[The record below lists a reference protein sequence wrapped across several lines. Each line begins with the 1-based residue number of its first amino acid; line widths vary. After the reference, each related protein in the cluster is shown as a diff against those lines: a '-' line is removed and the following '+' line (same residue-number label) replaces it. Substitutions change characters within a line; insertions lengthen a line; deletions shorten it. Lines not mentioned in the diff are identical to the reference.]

1 MHRPRARH
9 AEALLTSL
17 RTPSPWKGA
26 PAIPGGLWTKLV
38 ISYAG
43 IVMVCLALAGSAFVY
58 LLQPYQTQQAL
69 NRLSELAIPLG
80 VQVRILETQGATP
93 SQIAGFLEE
102 QAQQLSVRIFL
113 ITQDGQTIVHDT
125 AHDSGGGL
133 AGRPI
138 HLNRTERLGTVP
150 ILHGGVEA
158 PGEGTLALV
167 SFVPPTNLALPGVAR
182 PAFARPPR
190 LMAALAAPHV
200 NLAAGW
206 LQIAPQLETAALV
219 SLLASIGV
227 ALLIARSVA
236 RPLTAITRA
245 SEGIARGDYDQRIP
259 VRGHDELARLASAFN
274 TMAHQV
280 AQSNRSLRDFLADVS
295 HELRTPLTT
304 VQGFSQAI
312 LDGTAANPHAV
323 AEAARVISED
333 AARMHRMVEDLL
345 HLSQIQS
352 GQLAMDTRVVDLAE
366 LAEDAV
372 KRARQ
377 RADANSLRFELSAQ
391 PPPYVAADPHR
402 IGQVLDNLLSNAINH
417 TPPGGEITVSAGA
430 SLGQGHVRVHNPGSF
445 IAPEDRERI
454 FQRFARG
461 RDSGGTGL
469 GLPIAQEIARCHG
482 GRIDLESSP
491 SEGTAFTLVLPRL
504 PRTPERA

>member
-1 MHRPRARH
+1 
-9 AEALLTSL
+9 
-17 RTPSPWKGA
+17 
-26 PAIPGGLWTKLV
+26 
-38 ISYAG
+38 
-43 IVMVCLALAGSAFVY
+43 MVCLALAGSAFVY

-80 VQVRILETQGATP
+80 VHVRILEAQGATP
-93 SQIAGFLEE
+93 PQIAGFLEE
-102 QAQQLSVRIFL
+102 QAQQLGVRIFL
-113 ITQDGQTIVHDT
+113 VTQDGQTIVHDT
-125 AHDSGGGL
+125 AHDIGGGL
-133 AGRPI
+133 VGRPI
-138 HLNRTERLGTVP
+138 HLDRTERLGPVS
-150 ILHGGVEA
+150 ILHGGVQA

-167 SFVPPTNLALPGVAR
+167 SFVPPTSLALPGVAR
-182 PAFARPPR
+182 PAFAPPPR

-200 NLAAGW
+200 NLATGW

-227 ALLIARSVA
+227 ALLIARSIS

-245 SEGIARGDYDQRIP
+245 SEGMARGDYDQRIP

-312 LDGTAANPHAV
+312 LDGTAANPQAV

-333 AARMHRMVEDLL
+333 ATRMHRMVEDLL

-391 PPPYVAADPHR
+391 ALYVTADPHR

-417 TPPGGEITVSAGA
+417 TPLGGEITVSAGS
-430 SLGQGHVRVHNPGSF
+430 SLGQGRVRVHNPGSF

-461 RDSGGTGL
+461 GDGAGTGL

-482 GRIDLESSP
+482 GRIDLESSRT
-491 SEGTAFTLVLPRL
+491 EGTAFTLVLPQL
-504 PRTPERA
+504 PRTPERL